1 MFNDKRRKGT
11 ARKLPRGVSKIFSGV
26 TAVRSKSPVED
37 FYCEELPSVYG
48 SPACVYRN
56 DIFMVLAQKRLDT
69 MTLEQFQAYLD
80 HNVVSDPLDNLR
92 SKVSDAD
99 LLKFVKS
106 RYIQHPA
113 ELKAWS
119 AYIESNLSGEVSK
132 ANQEIQS
139 RKAAS
144 KPQQENATSAPAAA
158 E

>member
-1 MFNDKRRKGT
+1 MFDDKRRTGT
-11 ARKLPRGVSKIFSGV
+11 TRKLPRGVSKIFSGV
-26 TAVRSKSPVED
+26 TAVRVKSPVEN

-48 SPACVYRN
+48 DPACVYRN

-69 MTLEQFQAYLD
+69 MTLEQFQAYLN
-80 HNVVSDPLDNLR
+80 HNGVSDPLNNLR

-119 AYIESNLSGEVSK
+119 AYIETNLSGEVSK

-139 RKAAS
+139 RKAAV
-144 KPQQENATSAPAAA
+144 KPQQENAQPAPAAT

>member
-1 MFNDKRRKGT
+1 MFNDERRKGT
-11 ARKLPRGVSKIFSGV
+11 TRKLPRGVSKIFSGV
-26 TAVRSKSPVED
+26 TAVRVKSPVEK

-69 MTLEQFQAYLD
+69 MTLEQFRAYLN
-80 HNVVSDPLDNLR
+80 HNGVSDPLNNLR

-144 KPQQENATSAPAAA
+144 KPQQENATPAPAAA